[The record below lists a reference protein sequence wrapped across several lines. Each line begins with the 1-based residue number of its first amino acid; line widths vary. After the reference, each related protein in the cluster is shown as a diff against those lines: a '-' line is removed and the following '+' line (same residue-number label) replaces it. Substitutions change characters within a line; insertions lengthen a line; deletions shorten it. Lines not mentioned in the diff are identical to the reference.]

1 MSMRFFVSMLRA
13 CLFVVLLSGASSA
26 SAGQEKEAEKIFDE
40 RLKQLKEL
48 QTKRESRIKQL
59 KAMDVGQLARELATE
74 SEKGV
79 EPFNSLPFTEVVS
92 RGEGVGSMLK
102 PLLTQAN
109 RNSLLGLLALR
120 KVSPT
125 QYQSL
130 DPAFKVAV
138 LTDALSNSKYFN
150 TWGLPHLY
158 WEDAAKAIVA
168 EGKAAEQPLIALLKN
183 TREAPMWGSDE
194 VLEYRRY
201 KYRICDYAWAMLNE
215 IRGKKV
221 EIPTDPAERDK
232 LIAEAL
238 K

>member
-1 MSMRFFVSMLRA
+1 MSMRFFVSMLRT
-13 CLFVVLLSGASSA
+13 CLFIVLLFGANTTK
-26 SAGQEKEAEKIFDE
+26 AGQEKETEKIFDE

-48 QTKRESRIKQL
+48 QTKRENRIKQL
-59 KAMDVGQLARELATE
+59 KAMDVGQLAHELATE

-79 EPFNSLPFTEVVS
+79 EPFNSLPFAEIVS

-130 DPAFKVAV
+130 DPALRVAV

-168 EGKAAEQPLIALLKN
+168 EGKAAEQSLSALLRN
-183 TREAPMWGSDE
+183 TRDAPMWGSDE
-194 VLEYRRY
+194 VREYQRY
-201 KYRICDYAWAMLNE
+201 KYRICDYAWTILNE
-215 IRGKKV
+215 ISGKRV
-221 EIPTDPAERDK
+221 EIPMNPAERDK